1 MYKVYT
7 LINTFMGIFSFY
19 GFLFVVLKANA
30 YDLMNCKMHAW
41 EATHIVLRESKMS
54 VCVCVCVFIKNS
66 SGTSL

>member
-7 LINTFMGIFSFY
+7 LINTFMGTFSFY

-41 EATHIVLRESKMS
+41 EATHIVLRESKMRR
-54 VCVCVCVFIKNS
+54 VCVCIYKKQFWY
-66 SGTSL
+66 